1 MLRHCSALD
10 VLENPENPRLESR
23 IPRKY
28 RLLRTLFPIGVWFY
42 RSPEFHHRHLCYA
55 LNISESLKICKVGHE
70 NVRECTSWKKRVNF
84 KRKSQTTDDIGGGA
98 TFFELH
104 KIYFEFLSSD
114 ISFLEFGC
122 NARNI
127 IIWLAL
133 PVTVRSKAVLV
144 SRAVQVNLSLDL
156 MVANLCSTKRLFS
169 NDYRPFQ
176 HRISLFR

>member
-1 MLRHCSALD
+1 M
-10 VLENPENPRLESR
+10 LENPENPRLESR

-42 RSPEFHHRHLCYA
+42 RSPEFRRRHLRYA
-55 LNISESLKICKVGHE
+55 SNISESLKICKVGHE

-84 KRKSQTTDDIGGGA
+84 KRKSQTKKDIGGGT

-133 PVTVRSKAVLV
+133 LVTVRSKAVLV

-169 NDYRPFQ
+169 NDYQPFQ
-176 HRISLFR
+176 HRIPLFR